1 MNPKPPNTDRSDMTS
16 PSPGSDPG
24 LEMLLTAVEVT
35 LGELGEALRRRDLTA
50 IEAQSQALHRALE
63 RAVDG
68 FTRVARAG
76 GGVPPALRSRLMK
89 AGGQVAAQRE
99 SLARATVALDR
110 AMDVLMPG
118 GASALYAGG
127 SNAQALSAYRN

>member
-1 MNPKPPNTDRSDMTS
+1 MNPKPPIIDRSDDVS
-16 PSPGSDPG
+16 PSSSSDPT
-24 LEMLLTAVEVT
+24 LEPLLFAVET
-35 LGELGEALRRRDLTA
+35 ALGELGEALRRRDLAA
-50 IEAQSQALHRALE
+50 IELQSQALHRALE

-68 FTRVARAG
+68 FSRVARAG

-118 GASALYAGG
+118 GASALYAGN
-127 SNAQALSAYRN
+127 SPKSLSAYRN

>member
-1 MNPKPPNTDRSDMTS
+1 MNPKPPNTDRSDEAS
-16 PSPGSDPG
+16 PSLGSDPA
-24 LEMLLTAVEVT
+24 LEMLLTSVEVA
-35 LGELGEALRRRDLTA
+35 LGELGEALRRRDLAA

-89 AGGQVAAQRE
+89 AGGLVAAQRE

-127 SNAQALSAYRN
+127 NAQALSAYRN

>member
-1 MNPKPPNTDRSDMTS
+1 MNLKPPNADRSDSAS
-16 PSPGSDPG
+16 PSPGSDPA
-24 LEMLLTAVEVT
+24 LEMLLTAVEAA
-35 LGELGEALRRRDLTA
+35 LGELGEALRRRDLAA
-50 IEAQSQALHRALE
+50 IEFQSQSLHRALE
-63 RAVDG
+63 GAVDG

-118 GASALYAGG
+118 GTPALYAG